1 MAKDPKA
8 DPKAGSTAARPG
20 RGKADPKGATGKGGK
35 AAKPKRAKGQRF
47 ERWKQI
53 VAAYKITRQRDRTLP
68 LWMTLA
74 FFATFAVVLL
84 IFTLIGVPLYLSIPT
99 SVLTGVLAL
108 MIIFGRRAQK
118 AAFGQVEG
126 QPGAAGWVLQNM
138 RGDWRLSQGVQVNAQ
153 LDAVH
158 RVLGRPGVV
167 LVGEGQ
173 PHRVRGLIS
182 QEKKRVARIAGDTPI
197 YDVLIGDE
205 DGQVPIRRLNSHLVK
220 LPRNLSQAQ
229 VNAME
234 KRLAALGG
242 TKAPP
247 LPKGPMP
254 TRARMTG
261 LERTLRRR

>member
-1 MAKDPKA
+1 MAKDS
-8 DPKAGSTAARPG
+8 KAGSLSAQSR
-20 RGKADPKGATGKGGK
+20 RGKADPKGKAGK
-35 AAKPKRAKGQRF
+35 AGKPKRAKGQRF

-68 LWMTLA
+68 LWMVLA
-74 FFATFAVVLL
+74 FFGALGPVLL
-84 IFTLIGVPLYLSIPT
+84 LLTVIGIPIFLSIPT
-99 SVLTGVLAL
+99 AVLFGVLGL

-126 QPGAAGWVLQNM
+126 QPGAAFWVLQNM
-138 RGDWRLSQGVQVNAQ
+138 RGDWRLTQGVQVNAQ

-173 PHRVRGLIS
+173 PHRVRGLMA

-197 YDVLIGDE
+197 YDVLIGDG
-205 DGQVPIRRLNSHLVK
+205 DGEVPIRRLNTHLVK

-229 VNAME
+229 VNVME

-254 TRARMTG
+254 TRARMAG

>member
-1 MAKDPKA
+1 MAKDSKA
-8 DPKAGSTAARPG
+8 DPKAVRPG
-20 RGKADPKGATGKGGK
+20 RAGK

-47 ERWKQI
+47 EKWKQI
-53 VAAYKITRQRDRTLP
+53 VVAYKITRQRDRTLP
-68 LWMTLA
+68 LWMALA
-74 FFATFAVVLL
+74 FFAGFGVILLLETLVGIPIFIAVPTAVL
-84 IFTLIGVPLYLSIPT
+84 F
-99 SVLTGVLAL
+99 GVLGL
-108 MIIFGRRAQK
+108 MLVFGRRAQK

-126 QPGAAGWVLQNM
+126 QPGAAYWVLQNM
-138 RGDWRLSQGVQVNAQ
+138 RGDWRITQGVQVNAQ

-173 PHRVRGLIS
+173 PHRVRGLMA
-182 QEKKRVARIAGDTPI
+182 QEKKRVARVAGDTPI
-197 YDVLIGDE
+197 YDVMIGDE
-205 DGQVPIRRLNSHLVK
+205 DGEVPIRRLNTHLVK

-234 KRLAALGG
+234 KRLGVLGG

-254 TRARMTG
+254 TRARMSG

>member
-1 MAKDPKA
+1 MAKDP
-8 DPKAGSTAARPG
+8 AAQPQ
-20 RGKADPKGATGKGGK
+20 RGKAGPKGKAGKVKK
-35 AAKPKRAKGQRF
+35 AKRAKGQRF
-47 ERWKQI
+47 EKWKQI
-53 VAAYKITRQRDRTLP
+53 AAAYRITRQRDRTLP
-68 LWMTLA
+68 LWMALA
-74 FFATFAVVLL
+74 FFGAFAPALL
-84 IFTLIGVPLYLSIPT
+84 LLTVIGVPIFISIPT
-99 SVLTGVLAL
+99 AVLFGVLGL

-126 QPGAAGWVLQNM
+126 QPGAAYWVLQNM
-138 RGDWRLSQGVQVNAQ
+138 RGDWRLTQGVQLNSQ

-173 PHRVRGLIS
+173 PHRVRGMMA

-197 YDVLIGDE
+197 YDVLIGDG
-205 DGQVPIRRLNSHLVK
+205 DGEVPIRRLNTHLVK

-229 VNAME
+229 VNVVE

-254 TRARMTG
+254 TRARMAG

>member
-8 DPKAGSTAARPG
+8 GPRADRSAKA
-20 RGKADPKGATGKGGK
+20 GK
-35 AAKPKRAKGQRF
+35 AAKPARVKGQRF

-68 LWMTLA
+68 LWMALA
-74 FFATFAVVLL
+74 FFGSFAVILLLLTLLGIPFFIGLPTAVL
-84 IFTLIGVPLYLSIPT
+84 F
-99 SVLTGVLAL
+99 GVLGL

-126 QPGAAGWVLQNM
+126 QPGAAYWVLQNM
-138 RGDWRLSQGVQVNAQ
+138 RGDWRVVQGVQVTAQ

-173 PHRVRGLIS
+173 PHRVRGLMA
-182 QEKKRVARIAGDTPI
+182 QEKKRVSRIVGDTPI
-197 YDVLIGDE
+197 YDVLIGTE
-205 DGQVPIRRLNSHLVK
+205 DGEVPIRRLNTHLVK

-254 TRARMTG
+254 TRARMAG

>member
-1 MAKDPKA
+1 MAKDSK
-8 DPKAGSTAARPG
+8 AARA
-20 RGKADPKGATGKGGK
+20 GKVKK
-35 AAKPKRAKGQRF
+35 AKRAKGQRF
-47 ERWKQI
+47 EKWKQI
-53 VAAYKITRQRDRTLP
+53 AAAYRITRQRDRTLP
-68 LWMTLA
+68 LWMLLGFFGA
-74 FFATFAVVLL
+74 FAPALL
-84 IFTLIGVPLYLSIPT
+84 LLTVIGIPIFISIPT
-99 SVLTGVLAL
+99 AVLFGVLGL

-126 QPGAAGWVLQNM
+126 QPGAAYWVLQNM
-138 RGDWRLSQGVQVNAQ
+138 RGDWRITQGVQVNAQ

-173 PHRVRGLIS
+173 SHRVRGLMA

-197 YDVLIGDE
+197 YDVLIGDG
-205 DGQVPIRRLNSHLVK
+205 DGEVAIRRLNTHLVK

-229 VNAME
+229 VNVME

-254 TRARMTG
+254 TRARVAG

>member
-8 DPKAGSTAARPG
+8 
-20 RGKADPKGATGKGGK
+20 GKADPKGK
-35 AAKPKRAKGQRF
+35 AGRAGKPKRAKRQRF
-47 ERWKQI
+47 ERSKQVI
-53 VAAYKITRQRDRTLP
+53 AAYKITQQRDRTLP
-68 LWMTLA
+68 LWMTLGFFGA
-74 FFATFAVVLL
+74 FAPALL
-84 IFTLIGVPLYLSIPT
+84 LVT
-99 SVLTGVLAL
+99 LTGIPIFIGLPTAVLFGVLGL
-108 MIIFGRRAQK
+108 MIIFARRAQK
-118 AAFGQVEG
+118 AQFRWVEG
-126 QPGAAGWVLQNM
+126 QPGAAFWVLQNM
-138 RGDWRLSQGVQVNAQ
+138 RGDWRVTQGVQVNAQ

-173 PHRVRGLIS
+173 PHRVRGLMA

-197 YDVLIGDE
+197 YDVLVGDG
-205 DGQVPIRRLNSHLVK
+205 DGEVPIRRVNTHLVK

-254 TRARMTG
+254 TRARMAG

>member
-1 MAKDPKA
+1 MAKDSKA
-8 DPKAGSTAARPG
+8 DPKAARSG
-20 RGKADPKGATGKGGK
+20 RAGK

-47 ERWKQI
+47 EKWKQV

-68 LWMTLA
+68 LWMALA
-74 FFATFAVVLL
+74 FFGSFGVILL
-84 IFTLIGVPLYLSIPT
+84 LETLVGIPLFIAIPT
-99 SVLTGVLAL
+99 AVLFGVLGL
-108 MIIFGRRAQK
+108 MLIFGRRAQK

-126 QPGAAGWVLQNM
+126 QPGAAYWVLQNM
-138 RGDWRLSQGVQVNAQ
+138 RGDWRITQGVQVNAQ

-173 PHRVRGLIS
+173 PHRVRGLMA

-205 DGQVPIRRLNSHLVK
+205 DGEVPIRRLNTHLVK

-234 KRLAALGG
+234 KRLGVLGG

-254 TRARMTG
+254 TRARMSG